1 MPLKS
6 RSRKRRGG
14 LSCNDSLKM
23 QVNYKTM
30 TNNEKIKFLKRCAKT
45 QGGRRRRRKSR
56 KKRRKSRKNKKRKS
70 RRRRRR

>member
-30 TNNEKIKFLKRCAKT
+30 TNNEKIKFLKRLEKI
-45 QGGRRRRRKSR
+45 QKVE
-56 KKRRKSRKNKKRKS
+56 KNLFFMTVLHTLMDIFTWEPL
-70 RRRRRR
+70 